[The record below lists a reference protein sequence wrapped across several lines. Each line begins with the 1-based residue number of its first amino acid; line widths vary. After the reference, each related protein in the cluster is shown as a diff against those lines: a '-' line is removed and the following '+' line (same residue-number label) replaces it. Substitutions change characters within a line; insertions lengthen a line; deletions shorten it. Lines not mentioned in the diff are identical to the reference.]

1 LEANEWKLHTDIV
14 AFEQELRRFILRYPE
29 PLELQNWFPRGL
41 VLPLLDLL
49 AGSLPQPMA
58 DRALQI
64 RAPVFRLHKHWP
76 WLQLSVQ
83 LATMRLC
90 RVSDDRTTMQIA
102 AQSDAGQV
110 FVEAFIRRCQELW
123 DATRLSPAVAANHAT
138 DEQPI
143 DPGAQL
149 VETEL
154 TTASLLSSQA
164 ERKKRTAQLS
174 TAEKLDRLRALRHDR
189 LKASRV
195 DIGFTTACN
204 QIGIDPKTVLEHEP
218 ELRRRWDDPTYEG

>member
-1 LEANEWKLHTDIV
+1 MISVRCLNSTVARKCSACVQKVQACPEHASECFGAILHAHSVTYVIVARYTYGTRYKPTIRLLLGVYQLEAQEWKLHTDIV

-64 RAPVFRLHKHWP
+64 WAPVFRLQKRWP
-76 WLQLSVQ
+76 CLQLSVH
-83 LATMRLC
+83 LAAMRLC

-110 FVEAFIRRCQELW
+110 FIDAFIRRCQELC
-123 DATRLSPAVAANHAT
+123 DATRLSQATAANHAT
-138 DEQPI
+138 DEQPLEA
-143 DPGAQL
+143 GAQK
-149 VETEL
+149 TNGS
-154 TTASLLSSQA
+154 AF
-164 ERKKRTAQLS
+164 
-174 TAEKLDRLRALRHDR
+174 DRREA
-189 LKASRV
+189 
-195 DIGFTTACN
+195 
-204 QIGIDPKTVLEHEP
+204 
-218 ELRRRWDDPTYEG
+218 

>member
-1 LEANEWKLHTDIV
+1 LEAHEWKLHTDIV
-14 AFEQELRRFILRYPE
+14 AFEQELRRFIARYPD
-29 PLELQNWFPRGL
+29 PLELQNWYPRGRL
-41 VLPLLDLL
+41 FPLLDLL
-49 AGSLPQPMA
+49 AGSLSQPTV

-64 RAPVFRLHKHWP
+64 RAPVFRLQKRWP

-83 LATMRLC
+83 LATIRLC

-110 FVEAFIRRCQELW
+110 FIDAFIRRCQELW
-123 DATRLSPAVAANHAT
+123 DATLLSPVAAANHIA

-143 DPGAQL
+143 EAGAQL

-154 TTASLLSSQA
+154 TTASLPSSQA
-164 ERKKRTAQLS
+164 GRRKRTAQLS